1 MERVL
6 TSFRFLASTAVCC
19 GLAVALAAWAVSGSS
34 GSARVLAALIG
45 LGSSL
50 AVMLLIAWAASAEE
64 VPAVH
69 APAPIEPVTLT
80 PAASEV
86 QVLLRERLDEGRAL
100 EPDPADPRV
109 DAWIAGVRQTIELH
123 KPGLLGYF
131 DALSQRAYADDRA
144 RLDAYV
150 RRLATIVR
158 DLI

>member
-6 TSFRFLASTAVCC
+6 TSFRFLAATTVCC
-19 GLAVALAAWAVSGSS
+19 GLVVALATWAASDASNGVR
-34 GSARVLAALIG
+34 ALAALIG

-50 AVMLLIAWAASAEE
+50 AVMLLIAWAAAAENA
-64 VPAVH
+64 PAVY
-69 APAPIEPVTLT
+69 APPPPEPVSL
-80 PAASEV
+80 PSPPSDA
-86 QVLLRERLDEGRAL
+86 QVLLRERLEAGRAL
-100 EPDPADPRV
+100 EPASADARV
-109 DAWIAGVRQTIELH
+109 DAWIADVRHTIQLH

-131 DALSQRAYADDRA
+131 DALSQRAYADDGA